1 MKKLKLEYS
10 KVGEDK
16 EWASSCELMHISCF
30 GFSFFHFWLSAL
42 VFLFLGVISVRKF
55 KSHGL
60 V

>member
-30 GFSFFHFWLSAL
+30 GFSFSKRDFCSKIQIAW
-42 VFLFLGVISVRKF
+42 V
-55 KSHGL
+55 GL
-60 V
+60 MA

>member
-30 GFSFFHFWLSAL
+30 GFSFSS
-42 VFLFLGVISVRKF
+42 VISVRKF